1 MISLSLPFF
10 SPPLSLFLTPSL
22 PFSLSQCS
30 GVPLTLPPKTLL
42 TKTDRQFVAE
52 RQQGLETF
60 LSTILAHPVL
70 SNHMTVKKFLD
81 PKNYSSGKAT
91 MM

>member
-1 MISLSLPFF
+1 MISLSLPFS
-10 SPPLSLFLTPSL
+10 SPLPLSFSLPPSL
-22 PFSLSQCS
+22 SLSQCS